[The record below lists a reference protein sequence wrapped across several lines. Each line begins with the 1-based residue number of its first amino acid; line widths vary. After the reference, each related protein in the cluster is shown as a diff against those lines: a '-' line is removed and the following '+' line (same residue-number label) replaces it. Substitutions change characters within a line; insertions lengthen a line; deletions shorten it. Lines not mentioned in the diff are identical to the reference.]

1 MRIFNTRG
9 VNYWF
14 DTFKHLESFDVLT
27 TSEILDLYTDI
38 LVQVDKLDGP
48 VVKSTKFTD
57 NCGFGGSKRN
67 YWDVG
72 FFGKDDL
79 KFPEV
84 DTFYKSGGGVVGE
97 TELSLESNDDFK
109 LLFTPT
115 GQSDKQRGFRFNLNH
130 TSNIH
135 LKKQKGFKF
144 GLNHDELLDY
154 VASQHEANDKFIYL
168 KIPYEFF
175 DDFMT
180 TSQLPDDSYV
190 NSEIYDNDI
199 KKCLPSEYGFNLL
212 KMKEFINE
220 VESTEMGWKPS
231 NFIPILNKYDKKYPA
246 LLKYIGD
253 STDKSAYHYKWRY
266 RFSTLFYI
274 SIKDLGLAFPLW
286 TQTNNNIFY
295 DGIHRVVGTFLTKSD
310 IPVFIKIDDDE
321 FSVITPP
328 LFNGYKCKMNIEVYN
343 KKVSFLIDENVVG
356 IMNG

>member
-97 TELSLESNDDFK
+97 TELSLESKNDLK
-109 LLFTPT
+109 P
-115 GQSDKQRGFRFNLNH
+115 QRGFRFNLNH
-130 TSNIH
+130 TANIL
-135 LKKQKGFKF
+135 LKPQRGFNF
-144 GLNHDELLDY
+144 GLDPELMEY
-154 VASQHEANDKFIYL
+154 AASQHGDNDKFIYL

-190 NSEIYDNDI
+190 NSETEVEDI
-199 KKCLPSEYGFNLL
+199 NGFNLL
-212 KMKEFINE
+212 KIREFINE

-286 TQTNNNIFY
+286 AQTNNNIFY